1 MNFFLLIIVSFL
13 LPLVYSVPSFSQTAY
28 LLIKS
33 EVRDNGVGVSIHS
46 VPMTTLE
53 QCEEAGAILIAS
65 SRFDTR
71 NASRDGFECVEG
83 K

>member
-1 MNFFLLIIVSFL
+1 MNFCLLIIASFL
-13 LPLVYSVPSFSQTAY
+13 LSLVNSVPSFSQTTY

-33 EVRDNGVGVSIHS
+33 EVGAVGVSIHS